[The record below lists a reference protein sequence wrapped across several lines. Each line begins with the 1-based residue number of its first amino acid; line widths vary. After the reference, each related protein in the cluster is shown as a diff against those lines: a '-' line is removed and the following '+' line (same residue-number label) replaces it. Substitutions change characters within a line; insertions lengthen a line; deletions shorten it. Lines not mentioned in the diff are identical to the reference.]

1 MRILTNFGIHG
12 FFVAFSA
19 AVLLSGCADVPADQ
33 PDLNPVTGT
42 VTLDG
47 NPLAGAAIVFES
59 ANGQVA
65 FGQTDENG
73 HYEMVYKGPW
83 KGAVTGQN
91 TVRITTAS
99 DAPPDPGWREPI
111 HPLYNRRTTLTA
123 EVVSGENTFDF
134 ALESKPSKR

>member
-1 MRILTNFGIHG
+1 MRLRVNFCFH
-12 FFVAFSA
+12 VALAAFSA
-19 AVLLSGCADVPADQ
+19 VTLLSGCTDVPVDQ
-33 PDLNPVTGT
+33 PDLSPVTGI

-47 NPLAGAAIVFES
+47 SPLSGASVVFES
-59 ANGQVA
+59 TGGQVA

-73 HYEMVYKGPW
+73 QYEMVYKGPW
-83 KGAVTGQN
+83 KGAVNGQN

-111 HPLYNRRTTLTA
+111 HPIYNRRSKLTA
-123 EVVSGENTFDF
+123 EVVAGENTFDF